1 MSCPLPSEQPVKRDE
16 EGDKVTFHTPLG
28 KKIFEAV
35 TPKQRPLKNELFFP
49 GRMYFRYELD
59 EDFGSEIPTNVIRSK
74 AEFSDFQVTFF
85 SFVPSVFLL
94 KNLSKPLF
102 FLLPLL
108 CIPEQNGRSFQRPC
122 DWQDY
127 PADCK
132 HSARNQGERG
142 DQEAQEED

>member
-1 MSCPLPSEQPVKRDE
+1 MSCPPPLPSEQPVKRDE

-74 AEFSDFQVTFF
+74 AEFSDFQVTFLSFF
-85 SFVPSVFLL
+85 SFGVSFEEFEQT
-94 KNLSKPLF
+94 SLF
-102 FLLPLL
+102 SSSSSLYS
-108 CIPEQNGRSFQRPC
+108 RAKWSFP
-122 DWQDY
+122 
-127 PADCK
+127 PATL
-132 HSARNQGERG
+132 
-142 DQEAQEED
+142 

>member
-74 AEFSDFQVTFF
+74 AEFSDFQVTFLSFF
-85 SFVPSVFLL
+85 SFGVSFEEFEQTSLFSSSSSLYSRAKWSFL
-94 KNLSKPLF
+94 
-102 FLLPLL
+102 
-108 CIPEQNGRSFQRPC
+108 
-122 DWQDY
+122 
-127 PADCK
+127 PATL
-132 HSARNQGERG
+132 
-142 DQEAQEED
+142 